1 MVRENS
7 FRKKRKVSI
16 LVFILHL
23 NAMAQMVD
31 LNPKDFQAPRKVTGF
46 LFLWAAKALQR
57 FPGKHSVPNTS
68 LPVML

>member
-1 MVRENS
+1 
-7 FRKKRKVSI
+7 
-16 LVFILHL
+16 
-23 NAMAQMVD
+23 MAQMVD

-46 LFLWAAKALQR
+46 LFPWAAKAVQR